1 MTLTLS
7 FLNPFAVVIIIR
19 KSHCQL
25 SQRCPLFSPLPPSSS
40 LSNSAAAVGSLP
52 PTLPY
57 SSPLSSVKYAH
68 IVRVSQRVVLVAAAS
83 SCWLLFKLGSFSSPP
98 SPTLHS
104 VFLAFSIPVSKIKW
118 KVVAS
123 ANFRSSSLLCCLPL
137 PPYCWHI
144 FSLKKLYANACLP
157 RPLSILATPQCT
169 WATSSPITFGPS
181 CHFFHLDFSLHRHLS
196 LSLCLPPCLSAAF
209 ICFFAGLALKCW
221 ALTFDAQFVCQ
232 GSHAPSTACSP
243 FI

>member
-25 SQRCPLFSPLPPSSS
+25 SQRCPLFSPLPPSAS

-157 RPLSILATPQCT
+157 RLLPFQLRPSALEPPLAPLLLGQAVI
-169 WATSSPITFGPS
+169 
-181 CHFFHLDFSLHRHLS
+181 FF
-196 LSLCLPPCLSAAF
+196 
-209 ICFFAGLALKCW
+209 
-221 ALTFDAQFVCQ
+221 T
-232 GSHAPSTACSP
+232 
-243 FI
+243 